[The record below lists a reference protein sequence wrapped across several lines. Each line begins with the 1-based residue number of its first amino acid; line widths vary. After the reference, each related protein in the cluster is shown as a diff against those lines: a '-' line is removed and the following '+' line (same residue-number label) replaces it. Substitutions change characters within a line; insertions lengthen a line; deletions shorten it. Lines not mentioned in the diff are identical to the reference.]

1 MIFEQFSIR
10 RGKRMDQ
17 TLPANDRIPFFK
29 MSGSGNDFVVID
41 NRAGLVPAGSEG
53 ELTRLLSRRRLSVGA
68 DGLVLIEPADP
79 ASIADFRWRYI
90 NADGSEGEMC
100 GNGAMCGARFAYLNG
115 IAPAKCTFQTESG
128 LMRAE
133 VDPDKSRYCVT
144 LNMVEPGPIKHDL
157 AITAAGH
164 DLTLHAL
171 QVGVPHAVLIV
182 PDADAFPVHGT
193 FNDLGRAVRLH
204 EAFPA
209 GTNLNV
215 ITILN
220 GQTLRMRTYE
230 RGVEDETL
238 ACGTGAVAC
247 AVVATALGLVT
258 TPVAVITSGG
268 PTLTVAFTWDGSRA
282 LDVHLTGQAR
292 VIATGEIWPEALE

>member
-1 MIFEQFSIR
+1 MSKSLQATS
-10 RGKRMDQ
+10 
-17 TLPANDRIPFFK
+17 RIPFFK

-41 NRAGLVPAGSEG
+41 NRTALVPAGTEG

-68 DGLVLIEPADP
+68 DGIVLIEPADP
-79 ASIADFRWRYI
+79 GSEADFRWRYF

-100 GNGAMCGARFAYLNG
+100 GNGAMCGARFAYLND
-115 IAPAKCTFQTESG
+115 IAPATCAFQTESG
-128 LMRAE
+128 LVLAE
-133 VDPDKSRYCVT
+133 VDPNKAERCVS
-144 LNMVEPGPIKHDL
+144 LLMVEPGPIRRDL
-157 AITAAGH
+157 AISAVGH
-164 DLTLHAL
+164 DLTVHAI

-182 PDADAFPVHGT
+182 PDADAFPAQGT
-193 FNDLGRAVRLH
+193 FNEVGRAVRRH

-215 ITILN
+215 ITIRD

-238 ACGTGAVAC
+238 ACGTGAVAS

-258 TPVAVITSGG
+258 SPVAVITTGG
-268 PTLTVAFTWDGSRA
+268 PTLTVDFSWDGSRA
-282 LDVHLTGQAR
+282 RDVHLTGEAR
-292 VIATGEIWPEALE
+292 VIATGDIWPEALG